1 MTKIDNILFFDDDN
15 EIVEELINLP
25 KIEEYDNMNILEF
38 MQRRT
43 TGANFGTVILV
54 NEQVYVL
61 YKFDKEH
68 FNESDA
74 GLLLS
79 TSDKKYASEHINLW
93 NSLKHGGMQFSDK
106 IFPTLINMLT
116 DISITNNFF

>member
-15 EIVEELINLP
+15 EIVEELIKLP
-25 KIEEYDNMNILEF
+25 IIEQYDNMNILEF

-43 TGANFGTVILV
+43 AGANFGTVILV

-61 YKFDKEH
+61 YKFDKDH
-68 FNESDA
+68 FDESDA

-79 TSDKKYASEHINLW
+79 TSDKKYASEHIDLW
-93 NSLKHGGMQFSDK
+93 RSLEQGGMKFSDK

-116 DISITNNFF
+116 DISITNRFF